1 MNVALFGIDTE
12 KIRPDLA
19 AHASL
24 TIVEDNPS
32 AVICFGGDGTLLT
45 AELRWPGVP
54 KVPIRNSRRGHRML
68 AHPPSEIIGRL
79 AQGTLVP
86 TEFLKL
92 SCTVKG
98 NGAHPPLAAMNEF
111 NIQVDRPNSA
121 IRYAFWIDDEPFERG
136 VEIIGDG
143 FVVSTPFGSTAY
155 YRQITRGI
163 FYAGLGIAFK
173 YTSEL
178 TNHLV
183 VPENSII
190 RARITRG
197 PAVLGFDNSPNA
209 VPLETGDELLICK
222 DPAPAVILTL
232 APMRRPSDEF

>member
-1 MNVALFGIDTE
+1 MNVALFGIKTE

-19 AHASL
+19 AHSSL
-24 TIVEDNPS
+24 SIVEEHPDT
-32 AVICFGGDGTLLT
+32 VICYGGDGTLLT

-54 KVPIRNSRRGHRML
+54 KVPIRNSRRGNRMMSY
-68 AHPPSEIIGRL
+68 PPAEIIARL
-79 AQGTLVP
+79 AEGTLVP

-92 SCTVKG
+92 SCTV
-98 NGAHPPLAAMNEF
+98 NDEAAHPAMAAMNEF

-121 IRYAFWIDDEPFERG
+121 IRYAFWIDDEPFEHG

-183 VPENSII
+183 IPEGSVI
-190 RARITRG
+190 RARVTRG
-197 PAVLGFDNSPNA
+197 PAVLGFDNSPSA
-209 VPLETGDELLICK
+209 VPLDTGDELTICK
-222 DPAPAVILTL
+222 DPRPAVILTME
-232 APMRRPSDEF
+232 PMRRPSDEF